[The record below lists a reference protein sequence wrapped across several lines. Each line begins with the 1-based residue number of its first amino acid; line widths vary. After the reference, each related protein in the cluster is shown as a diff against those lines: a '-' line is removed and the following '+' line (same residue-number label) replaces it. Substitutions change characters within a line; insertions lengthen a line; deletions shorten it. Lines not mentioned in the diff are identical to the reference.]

1 MILFPAMMV
10 GGSLLVAVVDRV
22 PDLNFEPIC
31 RESAGPN
38 LNGKDS
44 VGICRSDEG
53 AARDALAK
61 QWTEFDA
68 TDRARCVRLSTTNNS
83 ASYVEVLTCLEMN
96 RDAKKLRQKEDAGIA
111 LGEPA
116 HPVVR
121 EKPSPAAPGVRVARQ
136 PVSAPPQP
144 ASPPLSLEPRPTPA
158 SGFLQLLCVPGLKS
172 IVPACASSGDRP

>member
-31 RESAGPN
+31 RESAGPS
-38 LNGKDS
+38 LNGKDN

-61 QWTEFDA
+61 QWSEFDSA
-68 TDRARCVRLSTTNNS
+68 DRARCIRLSTTNHS

-96 RDAKKLRQKEDAGIA
+96 RDAKKIRRKEDAGID

-116 HPVVR
+116 HPVAR
-121 EKPSPAAPGVRVARQ
+121 EKPSPAAPDVRVARQ
-136 PVSAPPQP
+136 PVSAEPP
-144 ASPPLSLEPRPTPA
+144 SPPLSLEPRPTPA
-158 SGFLQLLCVPGLKS
+158 SGLLQLLCVPGLKS
-172 IVPACASSGDRP
+172 ILPACAPSGGRP